1 MANNNNDKNSEFLNN
16 SIERK
21 HRTSNYESNK
31 NPKENDLEFERKYIQ
46 NSLKKSPIFERTS
59 IGFEGSFQR
68 ENWRKI
74 EDFIEPLSP
83 PKLLYFNEEKVIGFD
98 EENEDKPQIM
108 RKSEKII
115 QEEPQELKKPERIC
129 NIYRNIRNFI
139 RDLSDWRV

>member
-1 MANNNNDKNSEFLNN
+1 MTNNNDKNSEFLNN

-83 PKLLYFNEEKVIGFD
+83 PKLLYFDEEKVRGKAS
-98 EENEDKPQIM
+98 NY
-108 RKSEKII
+108 EKIRENYSRRGSGI
-115 QEEPQELKKPERIC
+115 KEARE
-129 NIYRNIRNFI
+129 NM
-139 RDLSDWRV
+139 